1 MFRLSARLAAVV
13 SAAALLTAVVPA
25 LADGKATEGKAADEP
40 TAAAITRVEPNK
52 VCMVNN
58 QFMDKDQIPVEVEGK
73 TYYGCCNMC
82 KERLTQDSAS
92 RSAVDPL
99 SGKTVDKAKAVI
111 GAQADGSVLYFE
123 NEENLASYAANHKS
137 GT

>member
-1 MFRLSARLAAVV
+1 MFRLSPRLAALV

-25 LADGKATEGKAADEP
+25 LAADGKAVDEP